1 MYVYLVLERGFLRT
15 FGQHSKSFTK
25 HCHVENNYPSRFAKK
40 SSFIG
45 QGKNTQSIETVIEN
59 LPLLFVI
66 WKSTTLARDSWRKE
80 RSKKNYKKI
89 SHWQPSLFTLLPAV
103 RRLNTRDSNS
113 QSDKSLLC
121 FKCFSL
127 FLLSWC
133 TPRSGFPSPA
143 AVCPSGPC
151 KLKLFANEVLKFY
164 AERLHS

>member
-15 FGQHSKSFTK
+15 LANIQKALQSIVMLKIIT
-25 HCHVENNYPSRFAKK
+25 PSRFAKK

-66 WKSTTLARDSWRKE
+66 WKSTTLARDSWRNE
-80 RSKKNYKKI
+80 RSKRNYKKI